1 VLIFACLL
9 TGLVKAIRFSKG
21 TVHDFKMYKD
31 KDFILNEKIKVLA
44 DLGFLGIHNEHF
56 NSVIPNKKTK
66 LKALTELQ
74 KEQNKNQASKRVVIE
89 HINRDFKI
97 FRICGTKYRGK
108 HKNYEATWQLVAAFV
123 NLKKST
129 KNMKYATF

>member
-1 VLIFACLL
+1 MLIFACLL

-21 TVHDFKMYKD
+21 VVHDFKMYKN

-44 DLGFLGIHNEHF
+44 DLGFLGIHNEHI
-56 NSVIPNKKTK
+56 NSIIPYKKTK
-66 LKALTELQ
+66 LKPLTELQ
-74 KEQNKNQASKRVVIE
+74 KKQNKKQASKRVTIE

-108 HKNYEATWQLVAAFV
+108 HKNYEETWKLVAAIV

-129 KNMKYATF
+129 KNKKHETF